1 MCSFHTY
8 LWSNYYVPSTVPG
21 TVPDYSDESKVFA
34 LKEFKFNKVNIK
46 NSFIQQL
53 INTYSVLRKH

>member
-21 TVPDYSDESKVFA
+21 TVPDYSGESKVFA

-46 NSFIQQL
+46 NSFI
-53 INTYSVLRKH
+53 